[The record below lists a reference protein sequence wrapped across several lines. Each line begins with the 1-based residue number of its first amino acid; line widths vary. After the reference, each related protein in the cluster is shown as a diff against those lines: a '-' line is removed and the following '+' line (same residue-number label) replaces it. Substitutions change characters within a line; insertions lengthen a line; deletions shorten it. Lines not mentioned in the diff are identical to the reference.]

1 MFSNQ
6 QCRHWQPSNIKPL
19 SLHQQS
25 MRVVNPTHTT
35 QHEHEDFQERTGP
48 ANEENMYCTLG
59 SEGAEVELRDIS
71 TG

>member
-1 MFSNQ
+1 
-6 QCRHWQPSNIKPL
+6 
-19 SLHQQS
+19 